1 LTGIGTS
8 GSFPPPHDLA
18 SSGLG
23 SDRIAELAGL
33 TLPEFMRTRRAPE
46 PGVPGGIAFFLAFVL
61 IWWAYGTIVDAGKA
75 LDGDVIE
82 AYVWGREFRLGYN
95 QHPPLWAWISGAWF
109 LIFPNREW
117 AFHLLAV
124 VNSGV
129 GLLGCWRLIGLFA
142 TGWSRL
148 ASFALLLL
156 TPFYTFL
163 CYKYNANSIFLSI
176 WPWTLYFAVASFAT
190 RSRWNAMWFG
200 VLLAAA
206 MLSKYYAI
214 TLALTCLAG
223 SLVHPARREYY
234 RSASPYISVCVCVLL
249 VLPHVFW
256 LLTSDAPPV
265 AYILARTG
273 GGILHAVRYGGA
285 LLGAIALMHVAV
297 IVVVLAAAY
306 RSIRF
311 DSALFSR
318 ERLLVML
325 VITPIVL
332 TILFGLAFELEVSS
346 NMMIGTFPLV
356 PLLLSRAF
364 PSAEPWRIARVA
376 VVAAAGTA
384 IAVLIASPA
393 IAYVAFES
401 RDPAATEPRQE
412 LADYATRL
420 WHEQTGTK
428 LRIVT
433 GTDPYENAIGFYSA
447 DKPKVFI
454 GFSQW
459 KAPWIT
465 PDTLA
470 RDGLLVVCL
479 RAYAFCPVQA
489 EPFLSPETKRFTV
502 SLSHEF
508 WGQRRAPIEFN
519 LLLVPPKAKPRS

>member
-1 LTGIGTS
+1 
-8 GSFPPPHDLA
+8 
-18 SSGLG
+18 
-23 SDRIAELAGL
+23 
-33 TLPEFMRTRRAPE
+33 
-46 PGVPGGIAFFLAFVL
+46 V
-61 IWWAYGTIVDAGKA
+61 
-75 LDGDVIE
+75 
-82 AYVWGREFRLGYN
+82 
-95 QHPPLWAWISGAWF
+95 
-109 LIFPNREW
+109 
-117 AFHLLAV
+117 
-124 VNSGV
+124 
-129 GLLGCWRLIGLFA
+129 
-142 TGWSRL
+142 
-148 ASFALLLL
+148 
-156 TPFYTFL
+156 
-163 CYKYNANSIFLSI
+163 
-176 WPWTLYFAVASFAT
+176 
-190 RSRWNAMWFG
+190 WFG

-223 SLVHPARREYY
+223 SLVHPERRDYY
-234 RSASPYISVCVCVLL
+234 RSASPYISVCLCVLL

-273 GGILHAVRYGGA
+273 GGMLHAARYAGA

-297 IVVVLAAAY
+297 AAVVLAAAY
-306 RSIRF
+306 RSLRF
-311 DSALFSR
+311 ARDLLNR
-318 ERLLVML
+318 ERLLLVL
-325 VITPIVL
+325 VIAPIIL
-332 TILFGLAFELEVSS
+332 TILFGLVFELEVSS

-356 PLLLSRAF
+356 PLLLIRAF
-364 PSAEPWRIARVA
+364 PPSEPWRVARVA
-376 VVAAAGTA
+376 VVAAGGTA
-384 IAVLIASPA
+384 AVVLIASPA
-393 IAYVAFES
+393 IAYIAFQS

-412 LADYATRL
+412 LAAYATRL

-433 GTDPYENAIGFYSA
+433 GTDPYENAIGFYSV

-465 PDTLA
+465 REALG

-479 RAYAFCPVQA
+479 REYAFCPVQA

-508 WGQRRAPIEFN
+508 WGLRRAPMEFN

>member
-1 LTGIGTS
+1 M
-8 GSFPPPHDLA
+8 
-18 SSGLG
+18 LG
-23 SDRIAELAGL
+23 G
-33 TLPEFMRTRRAPE
+33 F
-46 PGVPGGIAFFLAFVL
+46 AFFLAFVA
-61 IWWAYGTIVDAGKA
+61 IWCIYGTIVDAGKS

-109 LIFPNREW
+109 LVFPNRGW

-142 TGWSRL
+142 SGWTRL

-163 CYKYNANSIFLSI
+163 CYRYNANSIFLSI
-176 WPWTLYFAVASFAT
+176 WPWTLYFAVASLNT
-190 RSRWNAMWFG
+190 RTRWNAVWFG

-214 TLALTCLAG
+214 TLALTCLAA
-223 SLVHPARREYY
+223 SLVHPARRAYY
-234 RSASPYISVCVCVLL
+234 RSTSPYLTVAIAIVL

-273 GGILHAVRYGGA
+273 GGMLRAVRYGVE

-297 IVVVLAAAY
+297 VVVVLAAAY
-306 RSIRF
+306 PAIRF
-311 DSALFSR
+311 ERALFSR
-318 ERLLVML
+318 ERLQLVL
-325 VITPIVL
+325 VLVPIVL
-332 TILFGLAFELEVSS
+332 TILFGLVFELEVSS

-356 PLLLSRAF
+356 PLLLIRAF
-364 PSAEPWRIARVA
+364 PPAEPWRVARVA
-376 VVAAAGTA
+376 VLAAAGATV
-384 IAVLIASPA
+384 IVLLASPA
-393 IAYVAFES
+393 IAYVGFES

-412 LADYATRL
+412 LAAYATRL

-433 GTDPYENAIGFYSA
+433 GTDPYENAIGFYSP

-465 PDTLA
+465 QEALA

-479 RAYAFCPVQA
+479 RQYAFCPVQA
-489 EPFLSPETKRFTV
+489 APFLSAETKRFTV

-508 WGQRRAPIEFN
+508 WGYRRDPMEFT
-519 LLLVPPKAKPRS
+519 LLLVPPKSPAKQRS